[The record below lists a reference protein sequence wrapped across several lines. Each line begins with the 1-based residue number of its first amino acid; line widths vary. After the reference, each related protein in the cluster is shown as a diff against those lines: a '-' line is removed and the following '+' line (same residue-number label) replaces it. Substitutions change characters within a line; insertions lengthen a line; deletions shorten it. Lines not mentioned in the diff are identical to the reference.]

1 MHRVIAIL
9 LGTLLTGGASLC
21 LGTVL
26 FRKLRIQAERV
37 EYLAL
42 AFVVGSACFSQ
53 VVFFLC
59 SVGLARQSI
68 FLAIGLLAAT
78 AALGLTRRIETRPP
92 LPSLSR
98 RWKFLLG
105 LPFAIFGSVYLVNA
119 LAPEMSPGRL
129 RLSFAIGRALPVR
142 ARLRPDH
149 LQSLRQP
156 LPGNRTPV
164 SPCVFARRRFRRRH
178 GPFPLPHR
186 PEFDDGLLW
195 PPLWISR
202 SRRTRSFPCL
212 RGARGRM
219 GRHLRLQRR
228 RGGGHSICALLSP
241 ANLGSGKNFRS
252 SHPRRYPRRRFL
264 RGEI

>member
-26 FRKLRIQAERV
+26 FRKLRIQADPV

-59 SVGLARQSI
+59 SVGLARQSV

-119 LAPEMSPGRL
+119 LAPEMSPDGSAYHLPLVARY
-129 RLSFAIGRALPVR
+129 LSAHAFVPITSNLYASLSQGIELLFLP
-142 ARLRPDH
+142 AF
-149 LQSLRQP
+149 SLGGPQP
-156 LPGNRTPV
+156 
-164 SPCVFARRRFRRRH
+164 
-178 GPFPLPHR
+178 
-186 PEFDDGLLW
+186 
-195 PPLWISR
+195 PPWSIS
-202 SRRTRSFPCL
+202 SSS
-212 RGARGRM
+212 
-219 GRHLRLQRR
+219 
-228 RGGGHSICALLSP
+228 SI
-241 ANLGSGKNFRS
+241 
-252 SHPRRYPRRRFL
+252 
-264 RGEI
+264 